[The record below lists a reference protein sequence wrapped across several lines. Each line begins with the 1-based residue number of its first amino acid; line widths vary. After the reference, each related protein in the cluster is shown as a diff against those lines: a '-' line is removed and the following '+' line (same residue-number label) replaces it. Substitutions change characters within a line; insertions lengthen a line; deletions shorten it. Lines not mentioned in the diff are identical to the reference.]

1 MKLTPGQIVLMDL
14 RDALP
19 DEPGKRARPCIVVEN
34 PAIFGNAYLNVIVVP
49 LTHDRGISVDL
60 VKTTID
66 PTPEN
71 GCEVRSYALS
81 AHVSSSSRSRIVRAT
96 ESRITAEQLDTIR
109 AQIALCIAA

>member
-1 MKLTPGQIVLMDL
+1 MMDL

-19 DEPGKRARPCIVVEN
+19 DEPSKRARPCILVES
-34 PAIFGNAYLNVIVVP
+34 PAIFGDAYLNVIVVP
-49 LTHDRGISVDL
+49 LTHDSGISVDL
-60 VKTTID
+60 AKTTID

-71 GCEVRSYALS
+71 GCDVRSFAIS

-96 ESRITAEQLDTIR
+96 ESHITVEQLGTIC